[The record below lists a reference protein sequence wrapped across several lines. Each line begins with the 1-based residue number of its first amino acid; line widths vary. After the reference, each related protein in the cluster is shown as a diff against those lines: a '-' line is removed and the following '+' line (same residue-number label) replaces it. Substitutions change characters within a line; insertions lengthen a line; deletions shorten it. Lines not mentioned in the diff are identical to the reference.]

1 MIPYPPLIGTDARR
15 IFKGTTSLVDA
26 LKNQSKQPTW
36 GGIHRLLSLGAFR
49 SPSHR
54 TQILP
59 FFNRPN
65 GRFVEIGARDG
76 GKSSFTLY
84 LEKALGWRGLLIE
97 PWPHLF
103 HKCRKIR
110 KQSQVLNVAVV
121 DQWLKDSFIEVRG
134 TPPKASIK
142 RAIRKE
148 STERLAGKPLEA
160 PFKRPK
166 QERVSYV
173 TTDVAQ
179 NILDRAG
186 FESRFDL
193 LVLNLKGYENN
204 ALEGFDFEAFH
215 PFFVLAKVGNN
226 TRRLSN
232 LPLSYEL
239 VASSKHDERSMLRLF
254 RDSRF
259 GEN

>member
-1 MIPYPPLIGTDARR
+1 MDLT
-15 IFKGTTSLVDA
+15 
-26 LKNQSKQPTW
+26 KNQSKPPAW
-36 GGIHRLLSLGAFR
+36 GGIHRLFSLGAFR

-54 TQILP
+54 AQILP
-59 FFNRPN
+59 FFDRPN
-65 GRFVEIGARDG
+65 GKFVEIGARDG
-76 GKSSFTLY
+76 VKNSFTLY

-103 HKCRKIR
+103 HKCRKTR
-110 KQSQVLNVAVV
+110 KDSQVLNVAVV
-121 DQWLKDSFIEVRG
+121 DQWLKDSFIEIRG

-160 PFKRPK
+160 PLKRPK

-179 NILDRAG
+179 NILKRAE
-186 FESRFDL
+186 FESEFDL
-193 LVLNLKGYENN
+193 LVLNLQGYENN
-204 ALEGFDFEAFH
+204 ALEGFDFNVYRPAFI
-215 PFFVLAKVGNN
+215 LAKVGNN
-226 TRRLSN
+226 TRSLSN
-232 LPLSYEL
+232 MPMSYEL
-239 VASSKHDERSMLRLF
+239 VASSKHDERSILRLF
-254 RDSRF
+254 RNSKF